1 MNFTSFWSSRKW
13 NISSLHPEVPLS
25 AICAIVFD
33 RTKLEKSD
41 TPEYREKEKIAAQK
55 ADEIIKVKMRYIMNN
70 IWHLHSSSVDE
81 SQSNV

>member
-1 MNFTSFWSSRKW
+1 M
-13 NISSLHPEVPLS
+13 S

-81 SQSNV
+81 SQSNVY